1 MRISS
6 IRTALAQD
14 PEIGAGNVL
23 AKLIEHGAALDGP
36 GITFDVAV
44 DSYPPWTPLTLG
56 MLADRVAARAQWLT
70 GHSIGP
76 RDPVAVYVTSAA
88 DCLLSFM
95 ALTWLGAIPAL
106 INGNMPGE
114 IAADYIRRLRAVA
127 VITDADHRAELGDTD
142 LGVPLTLDASDAG
155 SGDPARAPA
164 HYQHGGDHSL
174 FGYYPDA
181 RGRRALA

>member
-1 MRISS
+1 MRISG

-106 INGNMPGE
+106 INGNMPAPT
-114 IAADYIRRLRAVA
+114 AAAYISRLRCAGVL
-127 VITDADHRAELGDTD
+127 TDPAHRALLDGSE
-142 LGVPLTLDASDAG
+142 LDAPLVAD
-155 SGDPARAPA
+155 
-164 HYQHGGDHSL
+164 
-174 FGYYPDA
+174 
-181 RGRRALA
+181 